1 MAYTVTY
8 TPTSSDDNIGGWV
21 SFYSFYPDYMAG
33 MNSDFFS
40 FKNGNLNIHNTD
52 TNGRATFYLEE
63 AVDGD
68 SSILPYV
75 TPRVKTCF
83 NGTPITS
90 KVFKAIRTLAE
101 VDVSSNLRT
110 SLETDM
116 NSGTTVTFVKKENAH
131 FAYIKQV
138 GYSDDARFF
147 KGVGTAPASVSYFGG
162 TPTGEVTA
170 IGYTPENPISNT
182 VIQYELGFPIN
193 PSIRFND
200 LVYVNRGEMGNITKI
215 INRKDKVAI
224 ELFVDYSVPTPP
236 IPPAPGDY
244 ISVAARSSENESAG
258 ITGHIMEI
266 DLSLNTTS
274 RAEVYAVEADYMES
288 KP

>member
-21 SFYSFYPDYMAG
+21 SFYSFYPEYMAG

-63 AVDGD
+63 AIDGD

-90 KVFKAIRTLAE
+90 KVFKAIRALAE
-101 VDVSSNLRT
+101 VQASSNLGT
-110 SLETDM
+110 SLQTDM

-131 FAYIKQV
+131 FAYIK
-138 GYSDDARFF
+138 
-147 KGVGTAPASVSYFGG
+147 
-162 TPTGEVTA
+162 
-170 IGYTPENPISNT
+170 
-182 VIQYELGFPIN
+182 
-193 PSIRFND
+193 
-200 LVYVNRGEMGNITKI
+200 
-215 INRKDKVAI
+215 
-224 ELFVDYSVPTPP
+224 
-236 IPPAPGDY
+236 
-244 ISVAARSSENESAG
+244 
-258 ITGHIMEI
+258 
-266 DLSLNTTS
+266 
-274 RAEVYAVEADYMES
+274 
-288 KP
+288 

>member
-21 SFYSFYPDYMAG
+21 SFYSFYPEYMAG

-63 AVDGD
+63 SIDGD

-90 KVFKAIRTLAE
+90 KVFKAIRALAE
-101 VDVSSNLRT
+101 VQASSNLDT
-110 SLETDM
+110 SLQTDM

-138 GYSDDARFF
+138 GYDDNVRFF
-147 KGVGTAPASVSYFGG
+147 KGVGTAPASVSYFVG
-162 TPTGEVTA
+162 TPTGETSV

-193 PSIRFND
+193 
-200 LVYVNRGEMGNITKI
+200 ITKI

-224 ELFVDYSVPTPP
+224 ELFVDYSVPIPP
-236 IPPAPGDY
+236 TPPAPGDY
-244 ISVAARSSENESAG
+244 ISVAARGSENESAG
-258 ITGHIMEI
+258 ITGHIMEIDLSLKI